1 MVIVVTYGC
10 SNAGSVPTTGFQRG
24 VGDAQHPE
32 PQDDPLQA
40 GVQAAEHGSPYRG
53 PVLDPRSLD
62 GALHIEPN

>member
-1 MVIVVTYGC
+1 MDAATPDLFLPRVFNG
-10 SNAGSVPTTGFQRG
+10 G